1 MKQNK
6 VIGALCLSVAASIW
20 GGMFV
25 VVKEIVGQ
33 IPPIQL
39 VWLRYLVAAPVL
51 LGFCLVMR
59 IDWHWRKPDVW
70 LMILIGLIG
79 NALSIVTQ
87 ETGTWLS
94 SAQLGSVVTAATPA
108 FMVLF
113 SWVLLNVRP
122 TRRDWLSL
130 MFAML
135 GVVCIVGLSFS
146 GRRVLLGALM
156 LMIAALTWALM
167 SVLIRK
173 VSPDINALQVTLVGV
188 LVALVTLTPWVC
200 THAQVLAG
208 VNLLSS
214 HIALSLLY
222 LGAISTAS
230 AFVMWN
236 VGLRKM
242 ASNLS
247 GLFFLFQPIVGAVLG
262 WLFLGESLGIGFVIG
277 TVMIGISILVAVK
290 VQ

>member
-6 VIGALCLSVAASIW
+6 IIGALYLSFAASIW

-25 VVKEIVGQ
+25 IVKDIVGQ
-33 IPPIQL
+33 ISPIQL

-51 LGFCLVMR
+51 LLFCLVMR
-59 IDWHWRKPDVW
+59 IDWHWRKQDVG

-79 NALSIVTQ
+79 NTLSIVTQ

-113 SWVLLNVRP
+113 SWGLLKVRP
-122 TRRDWLSL
+122 TRGDWLSL
-130 MFAML
+130 IFAML
-135 GVVCIVGLSFS
+135 GVICIVGLSFS
-146 GRRVLLGALM
+146 VRGVLLGALM

-173 VSPDINALQVTLVGV
+173 VSPDVNALQVTLVGV
-188 LVALVTLTPWVC
+188 LVALITLTPWVLM
-200 THAQVLAG
+200 HAQVLAG
-208 VNLLSS
+208 VNFFSL
-214 HIALSLLY
+214 HVGLSLLY

-236 VGLRKM
+236 VAFGKWPATYLGCSSCFSR
-242 ASNLS
+242 SS
-247 GLFFLFQPIVGAVLG
+247 GHC
-262 WLFLGESLGIGFVIG
+262 
-277 TVMIGISILVAVK
+277 LV
-290 VQ
+290 QYF

>member
-1 MKQNK
+1 LKQNK
-6 VIGALCLSVAASIW
+6 IIGALYLSFAASIW

-25 VVKEIVGQ
+25 IVKDIVGQ
-33 IPPIQL
+33 ISPIQL

-51 LGFCLVMR
+51 LLFCLVMR
-59 IDWHWRKPDVW
+59 IDWHWRKQDVG

-79 NALSIVTQ
+79 NTLSIVTQ

-113 SWVLLNVRP
+113 SWGLLKVRP
-122 TRRDWLSL
+122 TRGDWLSL
-130 MFAML
+130 IFAML
-135 GVVCIVGLSFS
+135 GVICIVGLSFS
-146 GRRVLLGALM
+146 GRGVLLGALM

-173 VSPDINALQVTLVGV
+173 VSPDVNALQVTLVGV
-188 LVALVTLTPWVC
+188 LVALITLTPWVLM
-200 THAQVLAG
+200 HAQVLAG
-208 VNLLSS
+208 VNFFSL
-214 HIALSLLY
+214 HVGLSLLY

-230 AFVMWN
+230 VFVMWN
-236 VGLRKM
+236 VGFRKM

-247 GLFFLFQPIVGAVLG
+247 GLFFLFQPIVGALLG
-262 WLFLGESLGIGFVIG
+262 SVFLGENLGIGFVLG
-277 TVMIGISILVAVK
+277 TVMIGVSIIVAVK